1 MSDSEATGH
10 KASREDKSAS
20 SSSDVQKRRDML
32 KWTMLGGGAA
42 LASLLSSPLADAANA
57 ADAAGPAATAAA
69 PATAREQDAQAKV
82 DRATR
87 GMPAPR
93 IKDVTVIEVGGGG
106 NNDSTVVKVTTDQ
119 SGLYGYGCATTTFPG
134 GRSKLVRA
142 AVEQYLKPLVV
153 GRTTD
158 RIEQI
163 WQLCYMSS
171 YYKNDNVQNCAIGG
185 VCDALWDI
193 KGRQAGMPVYQ
204 LAGGK
209 LREAADIY
217 LHVWLGNQDQDVNAK
232 LIENSKKLVDQGCRN
247 LLVAMFVR
255 DGAVNNI
262 YGHPKFDD
270 GSVPFDRDKEI
281 RKILSAFEAFR
292 KEMPPEIGLGVD
304 VHSLLDSIRA
314 TQFAKDVEP
323 FKLFY
328 CEDLFSPEESGHYR
342 IVRQQCATP
351 LAIGELWNNPHEW
364 QPLVEERSIDYI
376 RHHVSHIGGFTAA
389 RKIATFAGNYE
400 VKFAWHGGPNSPVG
414 HMTNLTLDLTNPN
427 FGIHEHFD
435 YTPLVQ
441 DIFHGHVEIKDGYAW
456 INDNPGWGIEVDE
469 ALAAKHP
476 ITDERPNEMRT
487 PDSSVINGT
496 G

>member
-1 MSDSEATGH
+1 MSNEEVGR
-10 KASREDKSAS
+10 KASDLSAAEI
-20 SSSDVQKRRDML
+20 QKRRALL
-32 KWTMLGGGAA
+32 KWALLGGGAA
-42 LASLLSSPLADAANA
+42 VANFFRSPIASAVPTRKEQD
-57 ADAAGPAATAAA
+57 GQAAA
-69 PATAREQDAQAKV
+69 

-87 GMPAPR
+87 GMPAPK
-93 IKDVTVIEVGGGG
+93 IEDVTVIEVGGGG

-119 SGLYGYGCATTTFPG
+119 AGLYGYGCATNTFPG
-134 GRSKLVRA
+134 GRSKLVRL
-142 AVEQYLKPLVV
+142 AVEDYLKPIVV
-153 GRTTD
+153 GRTSD

-171 YYKNDNVQNCAIGG
+171 YYKNDPVLNCAIGG

-209 LREAADIY
+209 CREAADIY
-217 LHVWLGNQDQDVNAK
+217 MHAWLGAQDPAK
-232 LIENSKKLVDQGCRN
+232 QLIESSMKLVAQGYRN

-262 YGHPKFDD
+262 YGQPKFED
-270 GSVPFDRDKEI
+270 GSMPFDRDKEI
-281 RKILSAFEAFR
+281 RKILAAFEEFR

-314 TQFAKDVEP
+314 TEFAKDVEH

-328 CEDLFSPEESGHYR
+328 CEDLLAPEDSGHYR
-342 IVRQQCATP
+342 VIRQQCTTP
-351 LAIGELWNNPHEW
+351 LAIGELWSNAHEW
-364 QPLVEERSIDYI
+364 QPLVEERQIDYI
-376 RHHVSHIGGFTAA
+376 RHHVSHIGGYTAA
-389 RKIATFAGNYE
+389 RKIAAFAENYE
-400 VKFAWHGGPNSPVG
+400 VKFAWHGAPNSPVG
-414 HMTNLTLDLTNPN
+414 HMTNLTLDLTCNN

-441 DIFHGHVEIKDGYAW
+441 DIFKGCLDVKDGYAW
-456 INDNPGWGIEVDE
+456 VSEKPGWGIEIDE

-476 ITDERPNEMRT
+476 ITDEHPNEMRT
-487 PDSSVINGT
+487 PDGSVINGT